1 MGAVRERIR
10 CILFAVALLAGC
22 QSGSGDMIAHAGPER
37 AAALVAFYARQVGA
51 ADRRMGPDG
60 DVSFGESGLY
70 YDAAKDVLY
79 GRVYVNMARI
89 KDAPPARLDAY
100 RRMAVALNDVGGMFD
115 RGGGYFVLDENRQ
128 GYFLVRPF
136 SVPHTT
142 PESLDRDMAR
152 MRAVAARWNSEWF
165 FTVAMIMHGNRKPP
179 ERPVPLPD

>member
-100 RRMAVALNDVGGMFD
+100 RRMAVAL
-115 RGGGYFVLDENRQ
+115 
-128 GYFLVRPF
+128 
-136 SVPHTT
+136 
-142 PESLDRDMAR
+142 
-152 MRAVAARWNSEWF
+152 
-165 FTVAMIMHGNRKPP
+165 
-179 ERPVPLPD
+179 